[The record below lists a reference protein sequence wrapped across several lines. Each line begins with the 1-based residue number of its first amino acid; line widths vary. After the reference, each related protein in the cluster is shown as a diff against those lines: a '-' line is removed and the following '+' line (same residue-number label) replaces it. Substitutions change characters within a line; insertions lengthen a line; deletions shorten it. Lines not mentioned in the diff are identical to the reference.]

1 MQKFQSFEPT
11 GFIVPMQ
18 RYRLAWTCVSLLA
31 VRSFWIRDDLGV
43 VPPAFDLHAGGTLPV
58 NQDQVNDHLK

>member
-1 MQKFQSFEPT
+1 MQKFQSSEPT

-18 RYRLAWTCVSLLA
+18 RYRLDWTCFSLLA
-31 VRSFWIRDDLGV
+31 VRSLSIRGDLGV
-43 VPPAFDLHAGGTLPV
+43 VLPAFDLHAGGTLPV